1 MFTMSTTGR
10 YWYSG
15 GYNRNAVATVLV
27 AGLISVAAAVLPK
40 AFADMGAFDVTWI
53 ASYSWFIGCGLGYGI
68 FVFLERRNP
77 QIPVLD
83 ASDEHVSDGTVAR
96 AHRAPAS
103 RGLSVHIRVINPNTT
118 RAMTDLIGR
127 SARVVAAP
135 GTLVDAVQPTM
146 GPRRSRAT
154 TRRRWPSPASSSR
167 SRSGRPRGSTRYVV
181 ACFGDPGVDA
191 ARELAQRPGD
201 RDRGGRDAR
210 RDARRPPVRR
220 RHHAGPHDRP
230 GTRAGGPVRVPGRVR
245 RVRACEVPVLAL
257 EDPRARTRL
266 VDECRRAVEQDGAD
280 VVVLGCAGMAELC
293 AVIADEIGVPVVD
306 GVAAGTVLAQSLV
319 ALGLRP
325 AATGEYAP
333 PPAKPMA
340 GLLAG
345 FEIRADAP
353 VAVA

>member
-1 MFTMSTTGR
+1 M
-10 YWYSG
+10 
-15 GYNRNAVATVLV
+15 
-27 AGLISVAAAVLPK
+27 
-40 AFADMGAFDVTWI
+40 
-53 ASYSWFIGCGLGYGI
+53 
-68 FVFLERRNP
+68 
-77 QIPVLD
+77 
-83 ASDEHVSDGTVAR
+83 
-96 AHRAPAS
+96 
-103 RGLSVHIRVINPNTT
+103 HIRVINPNTT

-146 GPRRSRAT
+146 GP
-154 TRRRWPSPASSSR
+154 ASIESHYEEALAVP
-167 SRSGRPRGSTRYVV
+167 GILEQVALGEAEGVDAYVV
-181 ACFGDPGVDA
+181 ACFGDPGLDA
-191 ARELAQRPGD
+191 ARELARGPVIGIAEAAMHAATLVGRRFAVVTTLGRTTARARELVD
-201 RDRGGRDAR
+201 RYGFRDACV
-210 RDARRPPVRR
+210 A
-220 RHHAGPHDRP
+220 
-230 GTRAGGPVRVPGRVR
+230 
-245 RVRACEVPVLAL
+245 VRACEVPVLAL

-325 AATGEYAP
+325 ATTGEYAP

-353 VAVA
+353 VPVA